1 MRDRIDDRSLKFS
14 DVDPLPIYQFLT
26 NKQKSFCLFVP
37 TITGIRKSIFDA
49 LDPLKTLFK
58 ANGTF
63 DFANQKPGVKHR
75 LSAWFLKADG
85 SYTETK
91 ISLYRPKTKSGI
103 FTRFWIYGLKNYASG
118 AGNIHKPGNLLAII
132 IETENIYIVNTS
144 DDLIWHRYQNQNHV
158 NPAITEKTSDLKM
171 PDQELIREKSPTY
184 LTPSKN
190 IADHDLTYSSTNTPN
205 APNLAKTHPEKIL
218 ISKLKAISARGYLPS
233 VSFGPTA
240 VGATLEQ
247 LLEIPINSSKEPDFH
262 GIEIKSK
269 RIGKTKKPSGLQTLF
284 SKTPDWKNS
293 PYSAKDLLNE
303 FGYMKSDVLQLY
315 LTISAAKATNH
326 HGFFLKVDEGS
337 DRLFCVHRTENEE
350 KSLLEWSISS
360 LITAL
365 EKKHKKT
372 MWVSADSNVI
382 EGIEHFHYY
391 KATITEMGSFSHL
404 PELLKTGVITL
415 DFTLK
420 RKPSGATRD
429 HGYLFRVKSE
439 NLYCAIPKP
448 REIDLK

>member
-1 MRDRIDDRSLKFS
+1 MRDTIDDRSLKSS
-14 DVDPLPIYQFLT
+14 DIDPLPISQYLA
-26 NKQKSFCLFVP
+26 NKKKAFCLFVP
-37 TITGIRKSIFDA
+37 TKTGIRKSIFDA
-49 LDPLKTLFK
+49 LDPLKTLLK
-58 ANGTF
+58 VNDIF
-63 DFANQKPGVKHR
+63 DFENQKPGVKDR

-85 SYTETK
+85 NYTETK
-91 ISLYRPKTKSGI
+91 ISLYRPNTKSGI

-118 AGNIHKPGNLLAII
+118 AEGNRKPGNLLAII
-132 IETENIYIVNTS
+132 IEAKNIQIVNTS
-144 DDLIWHRYQNQNHV
+144 DVWIWHRYQIQQHV
-158 NPAITEKTSDLKM
+158 NPVITQKDSDPKTSD
-171 PDQELIREKSPTY
+171 EEIIREKPPTFISRPD
-184 LTPSKN
+184 TS
-190 IADHDLTYSSTNTPN
+190 N
-205 APNLAKTHPEKIL
+205 APNLFETDPEKIL
-218 ISKLKAISARGYLPS
+218 ISKLKAISARGFLPS

-240 VGATLEQ
+240 VGATLEH

-269 RIGKTKKPSGLQTLF
+269 RTQKSKKPSGLQTLF

-326 HGFFLKVDEGS
+326 HGFFLNVDEPS
-337 DRLFCVHRTENEE
+337 DRLFCVHRKENKE
-350 KSLLEWSISS
+350 KSLLVWSISS

-365 EKKHKKT
+365 EKKHKTT

-382 EGIEHFHYY
+382 DGIEHFHYY
-391 KATITEMGSFSHL
+391 KAIITEMGSFDHL

-439 NLYCAIPKP
+439 NLYSAIPIP
-448 REIDLK
+448 REIDL